1 LRGAPER
8 RFSPEATLHPFDE
21 HAAAL
26 STCFPCPKLCRFA
39 CPVAEAEGRES
50 VTPWGLAT
58 RAEHVRLGRL
68 PLDAGTAE
76 IFHHCT
82 GCGRC
87 TANCRHGVP
96 VPTVVAAVR
105 AEAVRAGLGAAALSA
120 WAALPTGEHP
130 AVRSLPEGGS
140 VLLLPGY
147 AEGESVAAARRLLGA
162 VGLERLGR
170 PVRGALTAGTR
181 WAEAGYPER
190 AEAER
195 LRVLRALEGV
205 TTLVCLDPDDARAL
219 AADAPDVVR
228 TLTEVLWAR
237 RTALLPRLRRII
249 EGPVLYL
256 DPCRLG
262 RGLGQ
267 YDAPRRLLAP
277 VVGEV
282 VEATMNRAQ
291 GGCCGAGGGLPATAP
306 AVAATVA
313 REAVADVEGVPVVLA
328 GAVCAAHV
336 RAAVPEREVFDLAV
350 LLARAL

>member
-1 LRGAPER
+1 M
-8 RFSPEATLHPFDE
+8 
-21 HAAAL
+21 
-26 STCFPCPKLCRFA
+26 
-39 CPVAEAEGRES
+39 
-50 VTPWGLAT
+50 TPWGLST
-58 RAEHVRLGRL
+58 RAEHVRQGRV
-68 PLDAGTAE
+68 PLDAETAE

-105 AEAVRAGLGAAALSA
+105 AEAARAGLGSPALA
-120 WAALPTGEHP
+120 DWASLPTGDP
-130 AVRSLPEGGS
+130 AAVRSLPEGGS

-147 AEGESVAAARRLLGA
+147 AEGENVAAARRLLGA

-181 WAEAGYPER
+181 LAEAGFPER

-195 LRVLRALEGV
+195 QRVLRALEGV
-205 TTLVCLDPDDARAL
+205 TMLVCLDADDARAL
-219 AADAPDVVR
+219 APDAPDVVR
-228 TLTEVLWAR
+228 TLPEVLWAR
-237 RTALLPRLRRII
+237 RTNLLPRLRRII
-249 EGPVLYL
+249 DGPVLYL

-267 YDAPRRLLAP
+267 YDAPRGLLAP
-277 VVGEV
+277 VVREV
-282 VEATMNRAQ
+282 LEATMNRAQ

-306 AVAATVA
+306 AVAAAVA
-313 REAVADVEGVPVVLA
+313 REAVADVDGIPVVLA

-336 RAAVPEREVFDLAV
+336 RASVPEREVFDLAV